1 MTEKEFREFRED
13 VKERLVRLE
22 TEQAGFRRR
31 LETGLADNRRSIDD
45 NRRGID
51 ENRRRIDENH
61 REMQAN
67 VRRLENAVAR
77 VESTVQVILTMLEER
92 EKHEKRNRTVLG
104 IIVGAAST
112 VIAAVVSF
120 FTSRQP

>member
-1 MTEKEFREFRED
+1 MTEKEFREFRDD

-22 TEQAGFRRR
+22 REVAY
-31 LETGLADNRRSIDD
+31 

-51 ENRRRIDENH
+51 ENLRRIDENH
-61 REMQAN
+61 HEMQAD

-120 FTSRQP
+120 FTSRP

>member
-22 TEQAGFRRR
+22 GEVAY
-31 LETGLADNRRSIDD
+31 

-51 ENRRRIDENH
+51 QNRLRIDENH
-61 REMQAN
+61 REMQAD

-77 VESTVQVILTMLEER
+77 VASNVQVILTILEER

>member
-22 TEQAGFRRR
+22 GEVAY
-31 LETGLADNRRSIDD
+31 

-51 ENRRRIDENH
+51 QNRLRIDENH
-61 REMQAN
+61 REMQAD

-77 VESTVQVILTMLEER
+77 VESNVQVILTMLEER

-120 FTSRQP
+120 FTSRP